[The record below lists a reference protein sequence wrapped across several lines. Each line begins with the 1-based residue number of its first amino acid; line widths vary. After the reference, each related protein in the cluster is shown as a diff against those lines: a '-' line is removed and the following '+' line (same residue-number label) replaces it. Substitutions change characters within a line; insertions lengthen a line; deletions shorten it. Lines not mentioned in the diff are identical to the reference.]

1 MSLPHPVQ
9 LEDGLFYYILPQG
22 YKLFRGD
29 NSLYFDQ
36 VLPLKL
42 TFFSIAPGEVE
53 QYGMV
58 FEFELQRPYN
68 LLALDHPVT
77 KEILHESA
85 PIEMRNI
92 MENNYGF
99 HTMRRNSVGE
109 KDRRLSGY
117 LCENGFEG
125 YATNEMLNVEDAIN
139 DFHVEVVVC
148 DPSHVRMV
156 KQITPENKRVFKI
169 DEVKLR
175 QHGKEQDEKRQRG
188 SKPFRGDIPKF
199 RMFYNEENDDDGDH
213 DKPIIRRLFGGKRSK
228 INRKSL
234 KLRRSSKLGRSLKLG
249 SSSKL
254 GRSLKLGK
262 RRNSVKKNN
271 KRKI

>member
-1 MSLPHPVQ
+1 MSLPTPIQ

-29 NSLYFDQ
+29 NSLYFGEE
-36 VLPLKL
+36 LPGKM

-58 FEFELQRPYN
+58 FQFELQRPYK
-68 LLALDHPVT
+68 LLALDHPTT
-77 KEILHESA
+77 KEILYENA
-85 PIEMRNI
+85 PFEMRNI

-99 HTMRRNSVGE
+99 HTTRRNSVGE
-109 KDRRLSGY
+109 KDRRLSAY
-117 LCENGFEG
+117 FCENGFEG
-125 YATNEMLNVEDAIN
+125 YATNEMLNIDDAIN
-139 DFHVEVVVC
+139 DFHVEVVLC
-148 DPSHVRMV
+148 DPSRVKMV

-188 SKPFRGDIPKF
+188 SKPFQKEIPKF
-199 RMFYNEENDDDGDH
+199 RMFYDEEDDEENDGPNLA
-213 DKPIIRRLFGGKRSK
+213 KRLFGGKKRN
-228 INRKSL
+228 INRKTSKLRKSSKVKRSL
-234 KLRRSSKLGRSLKLG
+234 KLRKKRQSLK
-249 SSSKL
+249 K
-254 GRSLKLGK
+254 
-262 RRNSVKKNN
+262 NS